1 MWIRSD
7 LKMKAKQAF
16 KKNYWAAV
24 VVSLILAVILASG
37 GSSGNNDKDN
47 LSISRYTQSVGEN
60 GNVAVTGVTYAL
72 NVFEPLRVLTA
83 PLRAMMGLVTVS
95 MKVLLVVLLI
105 ILKIL
110 IFNGLEVGGRGFY
123 IENTYSNPGIGRIFG
138 AFRSGS
144 VGNVVKVTFF
154 RDLYLILW
162 SLMLIVPGIV
172 KSYEYRMI
180 PYLLAEYP
188 DMPQEEAFRRSREM
202 MYGNKWKAF
211 VLDLS
216 FIPWLFLSEVT
227 FGLVEI
233 FYVRPYMD
241 ATNAELYETL
251 SQMNVN

>member
-16 KKNYWAAV
+16 KKNYWVAV

-47 LSISRYTQSVGEN
+47 LSISRYTQSVGED

-123 IENTYSNPGIGRIFG
+123 IENTYSNPGIGRIPWISYLRAKKMWDVSHRKGKYFSDLCKGHIG
-138 AFRSGS
+138 ADSGT
-144 VGNVVKVTFF
+144 GKIIG
-154 RDLYLILW
+154 R
-162 SLMLIVPGIV
+162 
-172 KSYEYRMI
+172 
-180 PYLLAEYP
+180 
-188 DMPQEEAFRRSREM
+188 
-202 MYGNKWKAF
+202 
-211 VLDLS
+211 
-216 FIPWLFLSEVT
+216 
-227 FGLVEI
+227 
-233 FYVRPYMD
+233 
-241 ATNAELYETL
+241 
-251 SQMNVN
+251 